1 VTSIPLPR
9 KGQAADAIFKPLPQ
23 AGPPAP
29 KRTPGKNRNIR
40 DF

>member
-1 VTSIPLPR
+1 VKPIELPR
-9 KGQAADAIFKPLPQ
+9 RGQAADAIFKPLPQ

-29 KRTPGKNRNIR
+29 KRTAGKNRNIR

>member
-1 VTSIPLPR
+1 VKPIELPR

-29 KRTPGKNRNIR
+29 KRTSGKNRNIR